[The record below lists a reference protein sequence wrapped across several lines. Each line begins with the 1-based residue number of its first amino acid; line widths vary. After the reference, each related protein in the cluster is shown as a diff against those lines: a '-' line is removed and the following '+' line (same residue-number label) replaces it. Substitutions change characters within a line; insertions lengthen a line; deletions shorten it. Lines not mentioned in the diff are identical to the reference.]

1 MKKRDKFE
9 EVQKQYGADNPAKSS
24 PDIKKVS
31 AEKKPKRKEDRKMRR
46 ARRRGRF
53 FVILQGFLSLAFV
66 MILSTLGVLPVKYFM
81 LVLGVVAILLGITYV
96 TQKKKK
102 AVAVLGKLFSF
113 FVIVLLLVAG
123 SMVCTLNYMLDTI
136 TGAPYKEEV
145 KEVTAPIDL
154 MGSTQFFSVAEDCF
168 SVYIRDAQEDIDGNS
183 ASKVNMLATIHPET
197 KQMLLTTIPKEY
209 YVTIPDVSN
218 GQKEKLSEAGTFG
231 VEASMKALGNLYETE
246 ISYYLKADF
255 EWLKEKKEMVK
266 GQISVDMVKDLC
278 YSVIS
283 VSDHVR
289 TNLTKY
295 EVQEL
300 VKKQILEGGR
310 FNRVS
315 KVATGTVT
323 SNYTYTMPDT
333 ESFVMTPDQDSVKE
347 IIDSINRVEDGE
359 ILKNTIQL
367 K

>member
-9 EVQKQYGADNPAKSS
+9 PDNPAKSS

-46 ARRRGRF
+46 SKRRRRAI
-53 FVILQGFLSLAFV
+53 VILQALVSLAFIV
-66 MILSTLGVLPVKYFM
+66 IMSMLGVLPFKHM
-81 LVLGVVAILLGITYV
+81 MILIGIIVALFGITYV
-96 TQKKKK
+96 TQKGKK
-102 AVAVLGKLFSF
+102 AVAIFGKIFSLLIMVVLVLGG
-113 FVIVLLLVAG
+113 VLAGVA
-123 SMVCTLNYMLDTI
+123 NYILDTV
-136 TGAPYKEEV
+136 TDAPYETDVE
-145 KEVTAPIDL
+145 EVTAPIDL

-168 SVYIRDAQEDIDGNS
+168 SVYIRDAQDDIDGNS
-183 ASKVNMLATIHPET
+183 ASKVNMLVTIHPET
-197 KQMLLTTIPKEY
+197 KQMLLTTIPAEY

-266 GQISVDMVKDLC
+266 KPISVDMVKDLC

-300 VKKQILEGGR
+300 IKKQMLEGGR

>member
-9 EVQKQYGADNPAKSS
+9 EVQKQYGSDNPAKSS

-31 AEKKPKRKEDRKMRR
+31 AEKKPKRKEDRKVRR
-46 ARRRGRF
+46 AKRRGRF
-53 FVILQGFLSLAFV
+53 FVLLQGLLSLAFII
-66 MILSTLGVLPVKYFM
+66 ILSTLGVLPLKYFM
-81 LVLGVVAILLGITYV
+81 LVLGIAAIFFWITYI

-102 AVAVLGKLFSF
+102 AVAVLGKLFSLF
-113 FVIVLLLVAG
+113 IMVILLVAG
-123 SMVCTLNYMLDTI
+123 SLAGTLNYMLDTI
-136 TGAPYKEEV
+136 TGAPYKEEA
-145 KEVTAPIDL
+145 KEVTATIDL
-154 MGSTQFFSVAEDCF
+154 MGNTQFFSVSEDCF
-168 SVYIRDAQEDIDGNS
+168 SVYIRDVEDDMDGNS
-183 ASKVNMLATIHPET
+183 ASNVNMLATIHPET
-197 KQMLLTTIPKEY
+197 KQMLLATIPKEY

-246 ISYYLKADF
+246 ISYYMKADF
-255 EWLKEKKEMVK
+255 EWLKAKKEMVK
-266 GQISVDMVKDLC
+266 GPISVDMIKDLY
-278 YSVIS
+278 YSAIS
-283 VSDHVR
+283 VSDHVT

-333 ESFVMTPDQDSVKE
+333 ESFVMTPDPDSVKE
-347 IIDSINRVEDGE
+347 IIDLINRVEDGE
-359 ILKNTIQL
+359 ILKDTIQL